1 MLFKFRCTG
10 HGNEKK
16 PVGQLLLEHN
26 LISIENLQLAQ
37 SDASEREVS
46 MAPYEDAAIEAKE
59 SAEVLD
65 DSGPTL

>member
-37 SDASEREVS
+37 SDASERGVS

-59 SAEVLD
+59 STEVLD
-65 DSGPTL
+65 DSGTTL